1 MSQLS
6 DGLRSIF
13 SDPWPIVPGYWSST
27 MALRTGGTVQFD
39 ALGYMEEY
47 CNKMYN
53 EGFKLSGYHNI
64 ICIMYVITQWARI
77 RNKCITVKVAQY
89 FSQVQIT
96 IGMYIVHIC
105 PLSNLRRIIKHW
117 CTRTVY
123 SLHLQSRY
131 TFFSIPSPLC
141 IVCINSVCPMFSPST
156 ASNFHTG
163 TVIKV
168 FIGIVPR
175 RRVDIIAQ
183 HSMLPPWLSF
193 LCFLYVTLYRT
204 YNIHIPI

>member
-27 MALRTGGTVQFD
+27 MALCTGGTVQFD

-53 EGFKLSGYHNI
+53 EGFKLSSYHNI
-64 ICIMYVITQWARI
+64 ICIMYVSTQWARI
-77 RNKCITVKVAQY
+77 RNKCITVKLAQY

-96 IGMYIVHIC
+96 IGMYIVHTC

-117 CTRTVY
+117 CTVY
-123 SLHLQSRY
+123 TYNLGTHFFQSLAHFASSVLTLCAPCFLHLLLQI
-131 TFFSIPSPLC
+131 SILVPLLR
-141 IVCINSVCPMFSPST
+141 F
-156 ASNFHTG
+156 
-163 TVIKV
+163 
-168 FIGIVPR
+168 
-175 RRVDIIAQ
+175 
-183 HSMLPPWLSF
+183 LSE
-193 LCFLYVTLYRT
+193 
-204 YNIHIPI
+204 